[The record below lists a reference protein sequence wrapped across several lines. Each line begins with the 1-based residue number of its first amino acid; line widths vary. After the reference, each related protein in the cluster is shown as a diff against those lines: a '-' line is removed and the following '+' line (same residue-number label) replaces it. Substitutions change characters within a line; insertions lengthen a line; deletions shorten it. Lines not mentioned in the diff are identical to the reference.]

1 MIYKTDK
8 PKKQQPKPN
17 ITLIVEGSYDL
28 AATRD
33 GKTRKAKAI
42 IHPPAPMIVP
52 IDPDEW
58 PDGHAPIVK
67 DEADGG

>member
-8 PKKQQPKPN
+8 PKKQQPAPKP
-17 ITLIVEGSYDL
+17 
-28 AATRD
+28 
-33 GKTRKAKAI
+33 KKQPK
-42 IHPPAPMIVP
+42 PAPPMIVP

-58 PDGHAPIVK
+58 PEGHAPIVK

>member
-8 PKKQQPKPN
+8 PKKQQPAPKPKKQPKPA
-17 ITLIVEGSYDL
+17 TSGERALISVPF
-28 AATRD
+28 A
-33 GKTRKAKAI
+33 
-42 IHPPAPMIVP
+42 PAPMIVP